1 MEHIA
6 ALLLIIGCSND
17 LAQCK
22 ELPAPVPVY
31 ETVEECQGDL
41 PIAIRIVT
49 GTAQKIMAQ
58 CVEVDPALEEEDA
71 ELVWDIN
78 PDGTLSA
85 SVEVPQVVVASEAHR
100 RDKDNARQE

>member
-22 ELPAPVPVY
+22 ELPAPIPVY

-41 PIAIRIVT
+41 PIAIRMVT
-49 GTAQKIMAQ
+49 ETAQKIMAQ

-78 PDGTLSA
+78 PDGTLYA
-85 SVEVPQVVVASEAHR
+85 SVEVPQVMVASEAHR
-100 RDKDNARQE
+100 FDKNNPNQE

>member
-6 ALLLIIGCSND
+6 ALLLIIGCSED

-22 ELPAPVPVY
+22 ELPAPIPVY

-41 PIAIRIVT
+41 PIAIRMVS
-49 GTAQKIMAQ
+49 GTAQKIVAQ
-58 CVEVDPALEEEDA
+58 CVEVDPAMEEEDA

-78 PDGTLSA
+78 PDGTLHA
-85 SVEVPQVVVASEAHR
+85 SVEVPQVIVASQAPR
-100 RDKDNARQE
+100 RDKNNQSQE